1 MRVAAVLSENF
12 AVKALT
18 DAIKRAF
25 GQAVLAVFNDIGE
38 ALEYCSVF
46 KTEITFFDTALCDT
60 EFENVSKLFK
70 DRNPKT
76 DIVFVTGM
84 NEGEFSFSD
93 GSWLLSPLAAEPA
106 KKEPESPDEKWK
118 PDILLYVQCF
128 GNFDVFKTDRTRLNF
143 KRKKSK
149 ELFAYLIY
157 RRGAA
162 CSNSEVAGILF
173 DDDDYSL
180 KRQQYL
186 QKIISCMTETLA
198 EVGADDVVIRNRG
211 NISVDINRI
220 QCDYYRFIENDGNAQ
235 RAWSGEFMTQYSW
248 AEPTAG
254 YISETY
260 EKTN

>member
-1 MRVAAVLSENF
+1 MGG
-12 AVKALT
+12 
-18 DAIKRAF
+18 DI
-25 GQAVLAVFNDIGE
+25 VFVDINLCGGE
-38 ALEYCSVF
+38 MEKIS
-46 KTEITFFDTALCDT
+46 
-60 EFENVSKLFK
+60 SRFK
-70 DRNPKT
+70 DSNPKT

-84 NEGEFSFSD
+84 NGDDITCSIDE
-93 GSWLLSPLAAEPA
+93 WLLSPIFGGEQKESEP
-106 KKEPESPDEKWK
+106 KDEIKHE
-118 PDILLYVQCF
+118 ILLYVQCF

-149 ELFAYLIY
+149 ELFAYLVY

-162 CSNSEVAGILF
+162 CSNAEIAGILF
-173 DDDDYSL
+173 EDDDYSL

-186 QKIISCMTETLA
+186 QKIISFMIETLV
-198 EVGADDVVIRNRG
+198 EVSADDVIIRNRG

-254 YISETY
+254 YISGAY
-260 EKTN
+260 EKNS

>member
-1 MRVAAVLSENF
+1 MRVVAALSEDF
-12 AVKALT
+12 AAKKLT

-25 GQAVLAVFNDIGE
+25 VQVTLAVFNDIGE
-38 ALEYCSVF
+38 VLEYCGVCRTDIVF
-46 KTEITFFDTALCDT
+46 VDISLCNT
-60 EFENVSKLFK
+60 EFEKTSKRFK
-70 DRNPKT
+70 ELNPST

-84 NEGEFSFSD
+84 NGDDIVYSD
-93 GSWLLSPLAAEPA
+93 GEWVLSPVVAEQL
-106 KKEPESPDEKWK
+106 KENEYADENLK

-162 CSNSEVAGILF
+162 CSNAEIAGILF

-186 QKIISCMTETLA
+186 QKIISFMIETLA
-198 EVGADDVVIRNRG
+198 EVSADDVVIRNRG

-220 QCDYYRFIENDGNAQ
+220 QCDYYRFIENDSNA
-235 RAWSGEFMTQYSW
+235 RRSWSGEFMTQYSW
-248 AEPTAG
+248 AEPAAG
-254 YISETY
+254 YISGAY
-260 EKTN
+260 EKNS

>member
-1 MRVAAVLSENF
+1 MRVVAALSEDF

-18 DAIKRAF
+18 DSIKRAF
-25 GQAVLAVFNDIGE
+25 GQAALAVFNDIGE
-38 ALEYCSVF
+38 ASDYCSVCETDIAF
-46 KTEITFFDTALCDT
+46 VDVNLCGG
-60 EFENVSKLFK
+60 EMEKISSRFK
-70 DRNPKT
+70 DSNPKT

-84 NEGEFSFSD
+84 SEDDITDSVGE
-93 GSWLLSPLAAEPA
+93 WLLSPILAGEQ
-106 KKEPESPDEKWK
+106 KVPERNDEIKHE
-118 PDILLYVQCF
+118 ILLYVQCF
-128 GNFDVFKTDRTRLNF
+128 GNFDVFKRDRTRLNF

-149 ELFAYLIY
+149 ELFAYLVY

-162 CSNSEVAGILF
+162 CSNAEIAGILF

-186 QKIISCMTETLA
+186 QKIISFMIETLA
-198 EVGADDVVIRNRG
+198 EVNADDVIIRNRG

-220 QCDYYRFIENDGNAQ
+220 QCDYYRFIENDSNAQ

-254 YISETY
+254 YISGAY
-260 EKTN
+260 EKNS